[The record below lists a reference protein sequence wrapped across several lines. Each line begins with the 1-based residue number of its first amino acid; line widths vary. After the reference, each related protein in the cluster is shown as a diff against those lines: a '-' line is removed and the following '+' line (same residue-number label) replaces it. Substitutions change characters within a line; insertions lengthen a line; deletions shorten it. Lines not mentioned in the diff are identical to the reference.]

1 MSVEDKKRL
10 GRRFFKGYTKLV
22 ESKYWYNHYVALI
35 FGASPASNLG
45 SLIAIDW
52 KGNELISVT
61 RFFGNNDNVKLY
73 LGSNPET
80 NMYELWL
87 GLIGLDGDGSEFII
101 QSRESIDLD
110 SKTVETLPSYLK
122 VISISWQKNN
132 DFSELG
138 ELIGIATS
146 NKSGLMSP
154 KLYCA
159 IPNSYVVNGATE
171 LKGKYVKIISVND
184 WSGSIINVKVSN
196 YGNGS
201 YFYIILCLATNNIV
215 RWVSGKLIAGN
226 ISGFSFY
233 RVDKSIYMF
242 IPDSIQDLYVTLDA
256 SMGNVSYGKEYE
268 NTIDL
273 SNPITISWHN
283 SLSTL
288 DLGELIGTASAE
300 KDGLMGKE
308 YTIRYIYNAGL
319 SISYDVNRTSFYS
332 TTSLIELFLYSTGS
346 VAYYRILA
354 TPNKN
359 IIIRY
364 LGNNDCDFK
373 LNGNILYVL
382 PRHTD
387 ITIKYKI
394 GLYRNDIPD
403 FATISISDFANITGN
418 IITPTAG

>member
-1 MSVEDKKRL
+1 MQSQRGEAFLLHK
-10 GRRFFKGYTKLV
+10 F
-22 ESKYWYNHYVALI
+22 AL
-35 FGASPASNLG
+35 
-45 SLIAIDW
+45 
-52 KGNELISVT
+52 K
-61 RFFGNNDNVKLY
+61 
-73 LGSNPET
+73 
-80 NMYELWL
+80 
-87 GLIGLDGDGSEFII
+87 
-101 QSRESIDLD
+101 
-110 SKTVETLPSYLK
+110 
-122 VISISWQKNN
+122 
-132 DFSELG
+132 SELG

-273 SNPITISWHN
+273 SNPITIS
-283 SLSTL
+283 
-288 DLGELIGTASAE
+288 
-300 KDGLMGKE
+300 
-308 YTIRYIYNAGL
+308 
-319 SISYDVNRTSFYS
+319 
-332 TTSLIELFLYSTGS
+332 
-346 VAYYRILA
+346 
-354 TPNKN
+354 
-359 IIIRY
+359 
-364 LGNNDCDFK
+364 
-373 LNGNILYVL
+373 
-382 PRHTD
+382 
-387 ITIKYKI
+387 
-394 GLYRNDIPD
+394 
-403 FATISISDFANITGN
+403 
-418 IITPTAG
+418 